1 MTCKEME
8 RQNSTSNGSPNTA
21 FIYTALSYIKSHI
34 YITYQ
39 IISSYG
45 AGYIVKH

>member
-21 FIYTALSYIKSHI
+21 FLSYIKSHI

-39 IISSYG
+39 TISSYG